1 MLGQTFTATGPIK
14 PLTRANKYNRLV
26 HNYCSK
32 GAAHLF
38 NFETIEKNY
47 YIFLS
52 HGAPQQ
58 CREDIVIS
66 FAVTVVGHRKN

>member
-14 PLTRANKYNRLV
+14 PLTMANKYNRLV
-26 HNYCSK
+26 HDYCSK

-47 YIFLS
+47 YSFLS
-52 HGAPQQ
+52 HGAPRQ

-66 FAVTVVGHRKN
+66 FAVRLFLLR